1 MPQRGKVLDT
11 DGPTPKFLYA
21 MLKQLDLKSV
31 SYSRLIENT
40 STHYSFRLIG
50 TVLPPILRYRMA
62 MPLA

>member
-31 SYSRLIENT
+31 SDSGFLFRILVN
-40 STHYSFRLIG
+40 THY
-50 TVLPPILRYRMA
+50 
-62 MPLA
+62 